1 MRNAH
6 FTRRGGFSLRDLL
19 LVIIG
24 VTAVMVVVLP
34 RMARPRGCVLRMTC
48 TNNLKQLGIGFGS
61 SIMDGK
67 WEPAM
72 QVSVTNGGVMELA
85 ETGSAHAVFLAMSND
100 IVTPK
105 ILFCPEDQTPHR
117 RMANIWEATIPPNA
131 SAGTI
136 PFTETNSLSYFLG
149 VDATDVEPQ
158 RIFSGDDHFQ
168 VAKGRPKP
176 GLLLLATNASVTWR
190 NERHPKR
197 GNILLADASVQD
209 FNSVEFMKQFVKTGL
224 ATNRLAMP

>member
-1 MRNAH
+1 MKIRMVMRQN
-6 FTRRGGFSLRDLL
+6 GFAMLDLL

-34 RMARPRGCVLRMTC
+34 RIARPRGCVLKMTC
-48 TNNLKQLGIGFGS
+48 TNNLKQLGIGFRS
-61 SIMDGK
+61 SIMDGYR
-67 WEPAM
+67 EPAM
-72 QVSVTNGGVMELA
+72 QVSVTNGGLLELA
-85 ETGSAHAVFLAMSND
+85 ESGSAHAVFLAMSD
-100 IVTPK
+100 DLVSPR
-105 ILFCPEDQTPHR
+105 ILFCPQEKAPHR
-117 RMANIWEATIPPNA
+117 RMAYVWETTVSPNA

-136 PFTETNSLSYFLG
+136 PFTTNSLGYFLG
-149 VDATDVEPQ
+149 IDAADTEPQ
-158 RIFSGDDHFQ
+158 RIFAGDDHFQ
-168 VAKGRPKP
+168 VAQLKPKP

-209 FNSVEFMKQFVKTGL
+209 FNSVEFMKQLAKTGL